1 MPSSPYWGRGF
12 VRPAAMLLSV
22 LILAA
27 CGGGGGSDGTTAQNP
42 PPLDAKA
49 SQLCG
54 YEVGAQRL
62 TGLVI
67 SVHDGDTVRIRG
79 SGTGNGTEH
88 SVRLDGIDAPELSQ
102 AFGAQSQAALSAQV
116 LNQSVQVAYSKTDQY
131 GRIVGAVFTQDC
143 EYANLHQVQA
153 GLAWFYRAYQC
164 ELASA
169 TRAAFS
175 LAEDQAQQGA
185 LGLWAQ
191 GAPVA
196 PWVYRNGVDPAVP
209 TCANQG

>member
-27 CGGGGGSDGTTAQNP
+27 CGGGGGSDGPTVQNP
-42 PPLDAKA
+42 PLEAQA

-67 SVHDGDTVRIRG
+67 SVHDGDTLRLRA
-79 SGTGNGTEH
+79 NGTEH

-102 AFGAQSQAALSAQV
+102 AFGPQSQAALSAQV
-116 LNQSVQVAYSKTDQY
+116 LNQSVQVAYDKTDRY
-131 GRIVGAVFTQDC
+131 GRIVGAVFTQNC
-143 EYANLHQVQA
+143 EYANLRQVQA
-153 GLAWFYRAYQC
+153 GLAWVYRAYQC
-164 ELASA
+164 ELALA
-169 TRAAFS
+169 TRAAFA

-196 PWVYRNGVDPAVP
+196 PWIYRNGVDPAVP
-209 TCANQG
+209 TCASQG